1 MILDDESFIFNNED
15 DGNIVNDD
23 DNEYLRAIIGQLRAR
38 STTAFCSRA
47 KHVNSQEPGYGCS
60 FDHVV
65 NILYLLKTQHVIF

>member
-60 FDHVV
+60 FDHFE
-65 NILYLLKTQHVIF
+65 YLEDPASELL